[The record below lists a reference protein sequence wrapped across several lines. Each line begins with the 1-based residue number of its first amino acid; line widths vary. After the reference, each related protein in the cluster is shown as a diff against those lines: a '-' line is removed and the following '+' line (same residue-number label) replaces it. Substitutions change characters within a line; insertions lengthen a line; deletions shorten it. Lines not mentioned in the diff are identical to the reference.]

1 MDRRW
6 FLIGGTAALAG
17 CTTDSTGNK
26 LKLASTDPY
35 KPHFISPDAK
45 VEPGHR
51 DLRPANL
58 MAGNIP
64 SIGPFD
70 KAVYAGMPNDIHPI
84 PPLDFKRVNKAFLRS
99 VVLYPTVEKAGT
111 IYVNPHQRYLYL
123 TLGDG
128 RAIRYGVGVGR
139 AGFAWKGIAD
149 VRIKREWPRWIPPA
163 EMVARQPELKP
174 YAAPK
179 GMPGG
184 INNPLGARA
193 HYLWE
198 GNHDTYYRIHGTN
211 EPESI
216 GQAMSSG
223 CIRMHNL
230 DVVDLYNRCN
240 LGSKVIVM

>member
-1 MDRRW
+1 M
-6 FLIGGTAALAG
+6 GGAAALAG
-17 CTTDSTGNK
+17 CTTDSTNNK
-26 LKLASTDPY
+26 LKVAATHGNQ
-35 KPHFISPDAK
+35 PHFISPDAYVK
-45 VEPGHR
+45 PGHR

-58 MAGNIP
+58 LAGNIP
-64 SIGPFD
+64 KLGPFD
-70 KAVYAGMPNDIHPI
+70 RAVYAGMPHDIHPI
-84 PPLDFKRVNKAFLRS
+84 PPLDFKHVDLAFLRS
-99 VVLYPTVEKAGT
+99 VVLYPTSEKAGT
-111 IYVNPHQRYLYL
+111 IYVIPHKRFLYL

-149 VRIKREWPRWIPPA
+149 VRIKREWPRWIPP
-163 EMVARQPELKP
+163 EDMIVRQPELKK
-174 YAAPK
+174 YAAPV

-198 GNHDTYYRIHGTN
+198 GNQDTYYRIHGTN

-216 GQAMSSG
+216 GHAMSSG

-230 DVVDLYNRCN
+230 DVVDLYSRVN
-240 LGSKVIVM
+240 LGTKVIVT